1 MLWCEICVSLGFYGE
16 EAMSDPA
23 IRTYLAQHAFF
34 SGLSEKHLELLG
46 SCASSMRFS
55 PQSRVF
61 KYDTVADKFYVL
73 RDGKVGVEI
82 PAISGEPLRIQ
93 TVGNG
98 GLLGWSWLIPPYRWL
113 FDARALVTSD
123 IIVMDGAR
131 LRDECE
137 KDNVLGYQL
146 MKRFAVLMAERLNAS
161 RQAAISQHNG

>member
-1 MLWCEICVSLGFYGE
+1 
-16 EAMSDPA
+16 MSDPA
-23 IRTYLAQHAFF
+23 LRTYLAEHAFF
-34 SGLSEKHLELLG
+34 KGLSDKHLDLL
-46 SCASSMRFS
+46 ASSASSQRFS

-61 KYDTVADKFYVL
+61 KYDTDADKFYVL

-82 PAISGEPLRIQ
+82 PAVSGEPLRIQ

-98 GLLGWSWLIPPYRWL
+98 GVLGWSWLIPPYRWL
-113 FDARALVTSD
+113 FDARALAPSD

-161 RQAAISQHNG
+161 RLTAISQHSGS